1 MNSEDSEE
9 ENYMLCRKDLVN
21 CMFCG
26 KDLVNYML
34 YGKV

>member
-1 MNSEDSEE
+1 MNSEDLEE